1 LDNTGKDGGR
11 LKHPS
16 KSLFTKGET
25 FKGGSKM
32 KRKII
37 AGILL
42 VFTLSAIGWVVLAEE
57 AKSKSSEQERV
68 WENYEI
74 TDTSLHRLKEKEL
87 PEDLLEKL
95 TALRKQKYTGEEA
108 FLSALKKAIG
118 KEPTAQYKLQILRAA
133 WYYAKGNRREP
144 FEELVKPT
152 LPPDPS
158 DTPTPANGACD
169 SPLGEFEVGEFRV
182 IGILLGEPGDL
193 ARVLAP
199 DGKSYTIV
207 VGTCI
212 GKFNGKVVSFSDNC
226 VTVKEMKPVQEG
238 DKTTV
243 KESETQLCINPQEEE
258 KAP

>member
-1 LDNTGKDGGR
+1 MKGR
-11 LKHPS
+11 IIVS
-16 KSLFTKGET
+16 ISLVL
-25 FKGGSKM
+25 S
-32 KRKII
+32 
-37 AGILL
+37 LL
-42 VFTLSAIGWVVLAEE
+42 ASGYVVLAEE
-57 AKSKSSEQERV
+57 AKSKSLEQERGGG
-68 WENYEI
+68 NYEI
-74 TDTSLHRLKEKEL
+74 TDTSLRRLKEKEL

-95 TALRKQKYTGEEA
+95 AELREQKHTGEKA
-108 FLSALKKAIG
+108 FLTAVEKTIG

-144 FEELVKPT
+144 FEPKIRPT
-152 LPPDPS
+152 PS
-158 DTPTPANGACD
+158 EPSANPTPTNGDCD
-169 SPLGEFEVGEFRV
+169 SPLGEFEVGEIQV
-182 IGILLGEPGDL
+182 IGIILGDVDL

-199 DGKSYTIV
+199 DGKSYTII

-226 VTVKEMKPVQEG
+226 VTVKETKPVPEG